1 MEPIEPH
8 TLIGKQVQASD
19 GGDYG
24 HLIVGFHAT
33 SDDFEVLPVRW
44 STGEPLDPAGR
55 GTQFID
61 ARKASYRYQL
71 DRAR

>member
-1 MEPIEPH
+1 MN

-19 GGDYG
+19 GSDYG
-24 HLIVGFHAT
+24 QLIVGFHAT
-33 SDDFEVLPVRW
+33 SDDFETVPVRW

-55 GTQFID
+55 GTQLID
-61 ARKASYRYQL
+61 ARKARYLYRL